1 MTRPA
6 ETAVCTAV
14 RGTLK
19 SLPVGSLAAVACSG
33 GPDSVALAAASADVA
48 GAAGVSCGAVVV
60 DHGLQLDSGDV
71 AAAAA
76 QTCENLGLAPVLTL
90 QVAVASDDGDGPEAA
105 ARKARYQG
113 IEDACD
119 RLGIGAVLLGHT
131 LDDQAET
138 VLMGLSRGSGTRSL
152 AGMPKVRGRYHR
164 PLLGLPRAVV
174 RSAYPDLGG
183 HQDAHNQDPRFLR
196 ARVRHELLPA
206 LVRGAGWACRPPSPA
221 APNSFERRRRRPGM
235 GGPAHRTAHSCHRG
249 RRGRRGRRTAGCP
262 DCRAGQGPARCID
275 RGGAGRWSPHPRPR
289 LRAGGPDRSLAWPRA
304 GRLAGRRD
312 GRAVIWQSG
321 DRPAVADLGAK

>member
-6 ETAVCTAV
+6 DAVRTAV

-19 SLPVGSLAAVACSG
+19 SLPIGSLAAVACSG

-60 DHGLQLDSGDV
+60 DHGLQTDSGAV

-76 QTCENLGLAPVLTL
+76 LTCEDLGLAPVLTL
-90 QVAVASDDGDGPEAA
+90 RVAVASADGDGPEAA

-113 IEDACD
+113 IEEACD

-138 VLMGLSRGSGTRSL
+138 VLLGLSRGSGTRSL

-196 ARVRHELLPA
+196 ARVRHELMPA
-206 LVRGAGWACRPPSPA
+206 LVSVLGPGVPA
-221 APNSFERRRRRPGM
+221 ALARSAELFRADADAVQAWADQLSAQHVRISEDGLTVEV
-235 GGPAHRTAHSCHRG
+235 GGLSTVPTAVLARVLRDAAVAAGADAG
-249 RRGRRGRRTAGCP
+249 RLTSVHVSALVALIDRWH
-262 DCRAGQGPARCID
+262 GQGPVDLPGAVTAVRSSGRVVLAR
-275 RGGAGRWSPHPRPR
+275 R
-289 LRAGGPDRSLAWPRA
+289 LPT
-304 GRLAGRRD
+304 
-312 GRAVIWQSG
+312 
-321 DRPAVADLGAK
+321 